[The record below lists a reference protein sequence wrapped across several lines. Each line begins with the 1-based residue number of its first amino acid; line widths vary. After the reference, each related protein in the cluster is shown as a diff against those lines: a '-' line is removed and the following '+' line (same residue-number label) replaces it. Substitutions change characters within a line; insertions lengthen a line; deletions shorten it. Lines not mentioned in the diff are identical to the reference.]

1 MPENTIAG
9 QLADLITTTRSADL
23 PTPTREATVLH
34 TLDTLGC
41 ALAAV
46 ALDAV
51 PFVRASYAGRQ
62 VSGPSSVIG
71 ADQGLPADMAAMV
84 NGALS
89 HALDFDDTHAGSLVH
104 ITTATAPAAL
114 AVAEQTGSPGAEV
127 VTAIA
132 LGNEV
137 SVRIGRAAGG
147 QFHARGFHPTGV
159 CGIFGAVAAAARL
172 AGADAEQARNA
183 FGIAGSMAG
192 GLLEFLADGS
202 QSKPLHPGWAAHA
215 AINAVWLARHGAT
228 GPATVFEGNRGF
240 FATYLHGAEY
250 DMASITDG
258 LGSQW
263 LTEEIA
269 FKPYPACH
277 YVHAPLDALAE
288 ILAKEPVTADE
299 IESLTAFT
307 DETGVR
313 LVLEPL
319 ADKRAPRTAYDAKF
333 SIPYVFGA
341 QLVYGAVGVET
352 FTERAISDPAV
363 LAVASRVDYEPRHY
377 ANRPDAFGGGVRLR
391 TKDGRVYEN
400 ELRYQ
405 RGAPENPLTVA
416 DVEAKYAANASLA
429 LSGAEATALRQFV
442 LGLDSAGSMAPV
454 TIVRR
459 ARSRVRTGSAS
470 ASAAPE

>member
-1 MPENTIAG
+1 MPRDTIAS
-9 QLADLITTTRSADL
+9 QLADFVTAARSPDL
-23 PTPTREATVLH
+23 PASAREATALH
-34 TLDTLGC
+34 ALDTLGC

-51 PFVRASYAGRQ
+51 PFVRASYAERQ
-62 VSGPSSVIG
+62 VSGPASVAG

-89 HALDFDDTHAGSLVH
+89 HAIDFDDTHAGSVVH
-104 ITTATAPAAL
+104 VTAATAPTAL
-114 AVAEQTGSPGAEV
+114 ALAEQAGSPGAEV

-147 QFHARGFHPTGV
+147 QFHARGFHPTGT
-159 CGIFGAVAAAARL
+159 CGIFGAVATAARL
-172 AGADAEQARNA
+172 AGADAGQARNA

-202 QSKPLHPGWAAHA
+202 QTKPLHPGWAAHA

-240 FATYLHGAEY
+240 FASYLHGADY
-250 DMASITDG
+250 DLGSITDG
-258 LGSQW
+258 IGARW
-263 LTEEIA
+263 LAGEIA
-269 FKPYPACH
+269 VKPYPACH

-288 ILAKEPVTADE
+288 ILAQEPITADE
-299 IESLTAFT
+299 IEDLTAFT

-319 ADKRAPRTAYDAKF
+319 ADKHAPRTAYDAKF
-333 SIPYVFGA
+333 SIPYVLGA
-341 QLVYGAVGVET
+341 RIVHGSVGVET
-352 FTERAISDPAV
+352 FTEQAISDPAV
-363 LAVASRVDYEPRHY
+363 LAVASRVGYEPRRY
-377 ANRPDAFGGGVRLR
+377 ANRPDAFGGGVRVR
-391 TKDGRVYEN
+391 TKDGRVYEK

-429 LSGAEATALRQFV
+429 LPGADVAALRQFV
-442 LGLDSAGSMAPV
+442 LGLDRADSMVPV
-454 TIVRR
+454 QILRR
-459 ARSRVRTGSAS
+459 ARARAC
-470 ASAAPE
+470 